1 MPKFDFIGNRRT
13 WFIVSLVVLV
23 IALGGLFLRGLN
35 LGIDFTG
42 GMTYN
47 LTFQKPVSAAQVR
60 TVLDRDHVGNS
71 LIQLVGTESGHTS
84 KNVLIETP
92 TLSESARATLQADLQ
107 SSLGKYQIVGFDKVT
122 GTFSSELVKAGVLA
136 VLIASLAIVLY
147 MMIRFD
153 FRFALTGIAAIFYDA
168 IVTIGLVALIHFQVS
183 QNIVPAVLIIIGYSL
198 NDRIIIFDRIRE
210 NLRLRKR
217 GEPLQ
222 ELTNRSLNQTLARS
236 IITAVVV
243 IMAMLA
249 LLVFGGTTTQD
260 LSAAILIGVVFG
272 AYSSILFASPLWFVW
287 VDSTERAQAATS
299 SRNRAKAKASR

>member
-1 MPKFDFIGNRRT
+1 MPHFDFIGHRRT

-23 IALGGLFLRGLN
+23 IAMGSLFLRGLN

-42 GMTYN
+42 GITYN
-47 LTFQKPVSAAQVR
+47 LQFQKPVSAAQVR
-60 TVLDRDHVGNS
+60 GALESQHIGNS
-71 LIQLVGTESGHTS
+71 VIQLVGTETGQTS
-84 KNVLIETP
+84 RNVLLETP
-92 TLSESARATLQADLQ
+92 SLSEQSRYALQ
-107 SSLGKYQIVGFDKVT
+107 SALTSHLGKYQITGLNKVT
-122 GTFSSELVKAGVLA
+122 GTFSNELVKAGVLA

-153 FRFALTGIAAIFYDA
+153 WRFALTGIAAIFYDA
-168 IVTIGLVALIHFQVS
+168 LVTIGLVALIHFQIS

-210 NLRLRKR
+210 NMRLRKR
-217 GEPLQ
+217 GEPLK

-243 IMAMLA
+243 ILAMLA
-249 LLVFGGTTTQD
+249 LLIFGGATTQD

-272 AYSSILFASPLWFVW
+272 AYSSILFASPLWYVW
-287 VDSTERAQAATS
+287 VDAAERAAAPAA
-299 SRNRAKAKASR
+299 RKVAKAER

>member
-1 MPKFDFIGNRRT
+1 MPHFDFIGHRRT

-23 IALGGLFLRGLN
+23 IAVGSLFLRGLN

-42 GMTYN
+42 GITYN
-47 LTFQKPVSAAQVR
+47 LQFQKPVSAAEVR
-60 TVLDRDHVGNS
+60 SVLQGQHIGNS
-71 LIQLVGTESGHTS
+71 VIQLVGTESGQTS
-84 KNVLIETP
+84 RSVLVETP
-92 TLSESARATLQADLQ
+92 ALTEHARYSLQTALQ
-107 SSLGKYQIVGFDKVT
+107 SHLGKYQITGLNKVT
-122 GTFSSELVKAGVLA
+122 GTFSSELVQAGILA

-153 FRFALTGIAAIFYDA
+153 LRFALTGIAAIFYDA
-168 IVTIGLVALIHFQVS
+168 IVTIGLVALIHFQIS

-210 NLRLRKR
+210 NMRLRKR
-217 GEPLQ
+217 GESLL

-243 IMAMLA
+243 ILAMAA
-249 LLVFGGTTTQD
+249 LLIFGGTTTHD

-272 AYSSILFASPLWFVW
+272 AYSSILFASPLWYIW
-287 VDSTERAQAATS
+287 VDRAERASAPA
-299 SRNRAKAKASR
+299 SRRAAKAER